1 MEAERLGQELAL
13 LRSAYPDLEYRLVE
27 EAHWVRIPAYP
38 VPEGWVAGEE
48 PVAAVEIA
56 FQIPQAGQAHTLS
69 APGR

>member
-1 MEAERLGQELAL
+1 M
-13 LRSAYPDLEYRLVE
+13 EYRFVD